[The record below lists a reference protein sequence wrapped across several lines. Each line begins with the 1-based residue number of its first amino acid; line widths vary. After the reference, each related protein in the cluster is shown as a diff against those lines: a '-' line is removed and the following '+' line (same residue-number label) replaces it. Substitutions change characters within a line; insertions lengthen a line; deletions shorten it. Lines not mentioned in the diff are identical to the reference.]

1 MVEGMGMGIGR
12 LKIRCGEEQE
22 RWIFDHKNEQKSTID
37 RDEVSHI
44 SRIRQRTGIR
54 KAHKNQ

>member
-1 MVEGMGMGIGR
+1 V